1 MAYGGVSMVTRKIEG
16 KEYMI
21 PTHIAIIM
29 DGNGRWAKAKNKP
42 RTYGHSQGSQIL
54 EKVCEEADDLGVKY
68 ITVYAFS
75 TENWG
80 RPKDEVDALM
90 KLLRKFLK
98 DSIKKAKK
106 NSMRVRII
114 GSRNNLDADILES
127 IIKLENETAH
137 LTGLTLQIALNYGS
151 RNELVRAMK
160 SMMIDIK
167 DEKLTLEQ
175 IDEANFEKYLDT
187 QGIPEPDLLI
197 RTSGEH
203 RLSNFL
209 LWQLAYTEFYFTEKY
224 WPDFDKD
231 ELIKAIKY
239 FNQRE
244 RRFGGV

>member
-1 MAYGGVSMVTRKIEG
+1 MVTRKIEG